1 MKKIAV
7 AMLLSA
13 APAFLLACSV
23 DDGSDTGGAGG
34 GTDQPLDA
42 DIAAVRHEAQ
52 KAVDRNIRARQELAD
67 SNAELDALEIKIGAG
82 AQDALDFVRA
92 YRNPTTSNPPPIAPD
107 VAEAP
112 PASEPPVFTDVSS
125 ATVTPSDTSGGFVES
140 GVADELTV
148 VMPDTTTS

>member
-1 MKKIAV
+1 MRK
-7 AMLLSA
+7 LSLVLAA
-13 APAFLLACSV
+13 APAFLLLACA
-23 DDGSDTGGAGG
+23 DNGSDTGGGG
-34 GTDQPLDA
+34 GDRPLDE
-42 DIAAVRHEAQ
+42 DIGALKHEAQ

-67 SNAELDALEIKIGAG
+67 SNAELDAVEAKIGAG

-125 ATVTPSDTSGGFVES
+125 ATVTPSDTSGGFAES
-140 GVADELTV
+140 GVADEFTV
-148 VMPDTTTS
+148 VVPEAPTS